1 MNVCAQRYDG
11 EMALEIARD
20 QRTSRC
26 GPPTEKF
33 IVRHYSPHSTPI
45 SFFLAFFVIR
55 QYAEFC
61 LCLQSSESES
71 VRYLIT
77 PFPLIL
83 PLPPSHN
90 FIHALSL
97 THSLTL
103 ILPLTHSHFPAHTL
117 SFSHSHTLRVTY

>member
-1 MNVCAQRYDG
+1 MTYY
-11 EMALEIARD
+11 E
-20 QRTSRC
+20 
-26 GPPTEKF
+26 
-33 IVRHYSPHSTPI
+33 
-45 SFFLAFFVIR
+45 FFLAFFVIR
-55 QYAEFC
+55 QYAGFC

-97 THSLTL
+97 SHSHTL
-103 ILPLTHSHFPAHTL
+103 LLPLTHSQGDLLIALTGSIIPPEVPGTIVNKATTHAPYKGK
-117 SFSHSHTLRVTY
+117 SRPKGVE